1 MNIRLFQFVVASS
14 TVIYIV
20 WFFLPYWSGYLSDDE
35 YRLAEY
41 TGYGAILPVN
51 HFLYYS
57 TGFCLWLISAIGLF
71 FFQNWARH
79 LFLALSLS
87 ALAAVSLSGFLVAA
101 PVDAF
106 LLNANLLLDGVILA
120 LAYLTPLAA
129 SFKARPNP
137 AVKRDAPQ
145 AARPLP

>member
-1 MNIRLFQFVVASS
+1 MNFRLFQLLVVSS
-14 TVIYIV
+14 TVIYII

-57 TGFCLWLISAIGLF
+57 AWFGLWLISALGLF

-79 LFLALSLS
+79 LYLALSLGT
-87 ALAAVSLSGFLVAA
+87 LFAVPFSGFLVAA
-101 PVDAF
+101 PIDALF
-106 LLNANLLLDGVILA
+106 LNANLLLDGVILA
-120 LAYLTPLAA
+120 LAYFTPLAA
-129 SFKARPNP
+129 NFKVAEPNP
-137 AVKRDAPQ
+137 SFKRDALKRAP
-145 AARPLP
+145 

>member
-1 MNIRLFQFVVASS
+1 MNFRLFQLLVVSS

-57 TGFCLWLISAIGLF
+57 AWFGLWLISALGLF

-79 LFLALSLS
+79 LYLALSLGT
-87 ALAAVSLSGFLVAA
+87 LVAVPFSGFLVAA
-101 PVDAF
+101 PVDALF
-106 LLNANLLLDGVILA
+106 LNANLLLDGVILA
-120 LAYLTPLAA
+120 LAYFTPLAA
-129 SFKARPNP
+129 SFKVAEPNP
-137 AVKRDAPQ
+137 SFKRDALKRAP
-145 AARPLP
+145 